1 MRIAYIP
8 LVQKTFN
15 ALGNVSQQLRGGRL
29 GHRLVDLVWL
39 RASQINGCALC
50 IDMHWR
56 ELIAEDADPRHLN
69 AIAGWREA
77 PFFSERERAALAWTE
92 LVTRLP
98 QTDPDDAAF
107 AALKAQ
113 FSDEEIAEL
122 TFAVAV
128 INAWNRLNVAMRTPP
143 LPL

>member
-8 LVQKTFN
+8 LVQKPFN
-15 ALGNVSQQLRGGRL
+15 ALGHVSQQLRGGRL

-69 AIAGWREA
+69 AVAGWREA
-77 PFFSERERAALAWTE
+77 PFFNERERAALAWTE
-92 LVTRLP
+92 LVTRIP
-98 QTDPDDAAF
+98 QADPDDAAF

-122 TFAVAV
+122 TFAIAV